1 VSSTSQL
8 RRERDDTR
16 PPGDDTPAAALP
28 MDAHEGVP
36 AIGVTGEHLVQ
47 AVLAHGPLSRTIVRV
62 ALPSVASALL
72 MTLFTSVDAFWV
84 GTRIGPT
91 GLAAVSTSVF
101 WIWMLIALAE
111 MVAVGLTA
119 VAARRHGQ
127 RRPDEAARAVG
138 DALLFALTLG
148 IVVAIAGLLV
158 VDWMFAVMHTSPEV
172 TALGKRYLTAYLA
185 GCPLIFGYFAIDAA
199 FRASGDTRTPFLLLA
214 VSVIAALVLDPVL
227 ILGLGPAPPLGIA
240 GAAIATI
247 LTRGSVFVLG
257 LALLTRRSMIRLA
270 GPVGRSIPAI
280 ARVGLPTAATGVVFS
295 LIYVLMTRTTT
306 QFGTPAL
313 AALGIGHRVESWA
326 YMVGVG
332 FGAAAAAIV
341 GQNLGA
347 GQVKRAERSG
357 WITTGFASVVGIV
370 AAVVEIVFAEE
381 FSSLFTDDP
390 AVIAVS
396 ASYLRICALSQAFVG
411 AELVLEGAL
420 GGSGHTLPPMLTS
433 TTLTALRIPLA
444 AWAASRWG
452 MDGIW
457 WVICLTATARGIAMM
472 VLWRLGRWKRKSL

>member
-1 VSSTSQL
+1 VIPPSQL

-16 PPGDDTPAAALP
+16 PPGDDMPAAALP
-28 MDAHEGVP
+28 LDAHEGVP
-36 AIGVTGEHLVQ
+36 AIGVTGEHIAQGVLV
-47 AVLAHGPLSRTIVRV
+47 HSPLSRTIVRV
-62 ALPSVASALL
+62 ALPAVASALL

-127 RRPDEAARAVG
+127 RRPADAARTVG
-138 DALLFALTLG
+138 DGLLFALTLG
-148 IVVAIAGLLV
+148 VAVALGGLLLL
-158 VDWMFAVMHTSPEV
+158 DWMFAVMHTPPDV

-199 FRASGDTRTPFLLLA
+199 FRAAGDTRTPFLLLGL
-214 VSVIAALVLDPVL
+214 SVTAALVLDPIL
-227 ILGLGPAPPLGIA
+227 ILGLGPAPALGIA

-257 LALLTRRSMIRLA
+257 LGLLARRSMIA
-270 GPVGRSIPAI
+270 FTAASGRTIPTI
-280 ARVGLPTAATGVVFS
+280 ARIGLPTAATGVIFS

-347 GQVKRAERSG
+347 GQVTRAERSG

-370 AAVVEIVFAEE
+370 AGVVEVVFATE
-381 FSSLFTDDP
+381 FASLFTDDP
-390 AVIAVS
+390 AVIAVG

-420 GGSGHTLPPMLTS
+420 GGSGHTLSPMLTS
-433 TTLTALRIPLA
+433 TALTALRIPLA
-444 AWAASRWG
+444 VWAASRWG
-452 MDGIW
+452 IDGIW

-472 VLWRLGRWKRKSL
+472 VLWRLGRWKRKSF

>member
-1 VSSTSQL
+1 M
-8 RRERDDTR
+8 
-16 PPGDDTPAAALP
+16 PGAALP
-28 MDAHEGVP
+28 LDAHEGVP
-36 AIGVTGEHLVQ
+36 AIGVTGEYVAH
-47 AVLAHGPLSRTIVRV
+47 AVLVHSPLSRTIVRV
-62 ALPSVASALL
+62 ALPAVASALL

-84 GTRIGPT
+84 GTRLGPT

-127 RRPDEAARAVG
+127 RRPGEAARAVG

-148 IVVAIAGLLV
+148 TIVAIVGLLLL
-158 VDWMFAVMHTSPEV
+158 DWLFAVMHTPADV

-199 FRASGDTRTPFLLLA
+199 FRAAGDTRTPFLLLA
-214 VSVIAALVLDPVL
+214 VSVIAALVLDPIL
-227 ILGLGPAPPLGIA
+227 ILGLGPAPALGIA
-240 GAAIATI
+240 GAAVATI
-247 LTRGSVFVLG
+247 LTRGSAFVLG
-257 LALLTRRSMIRLA
+257 LILLTRRSMIRLA
-270 GPVGRSIPAI
+270 GPSGGALPAI
-280 ARVGLPTAATGVVFS
+280 ARVGLPTAATGVIFS

-347 GQVKRAERSG
+347 GLVKRAEQAG
-357 WITTGFASVVGIV
+357 WITTAFASLVGIV
-370 AAVVEIVFAEE
+370 AGVVEIIFAEE
-381 FSSLFTDDP
+381 FASLFTDDP

-420 GGSGHTLPPMLTS
+420 GGSGHTFPPMLTS
-433 TTLTALRIPLA
+433 TALTALRIPLA
-444 AWAASRWG
+444 AWAAARWG
-452 MDGIW
+452 IEGIW

>member
-1 VSSTSQL
+1 M
-8 RRERDDTR
+8 
-16 PPGDDTPAAALP
+16 PAAALP
-28 MDAHEGVP
+28 LDAHEGIP
-36 AIGVTGEHLVQ
+36 AIGITGEFVAQAALV
-47 AVLAHGPLSRTIVRV
+47 HSPLSRTIVRV

-84 GTRIGPT
+84 GTRLGPT

-127 RRPDEAARAVG
+127 RRPAEAARAVG
-138 DALLFALTLG
+138 AALIFALALG
-148 IVVAIAGLLV
+148 AGVAVVGLLML
-158 VDWMFAVMHTSPEV
+158 DRAFAVMHTSPEV
-172 TALGKRYLTAYLA
+172 SALGKRYLTAYLA

-199 FRASGDTRTPFLLLA
+199 FRASGDTRTPFALLA
-214 VSVIAALVLDPVL
+214 VSVVAALVLDPIL
-227 ILGLGPAPPLGIA
+227 ILGLGPAPALGIA

-247 LTRGSVFVLG
+247 LTRGSAFILG
-257 LALLTRRSMIRLA
+257 LVLLTRRSMIRLT
-270 GPVGRSIPAI
+270 GPSDRAIPLI
-280 ARVGLPTAATGVVFS
+280 ARIGLPTAATGVVFS

-347 GQVKRAERSG
+347 GQVRRAERSG
-357 WITTGFASVVGIV
+357 WITTGFASVVGVV
-370 AAVVEIVFAEE
+370 AAVVEIIFAEQ
-381 FSSLFTDDP
+381 FASLFTDDA

-420 GGSGHTLPPMLTS
+420 GGAGHTLPPMLTS
-433 TTLTALRIPLA
+433 TALTALRIPLA
-444 AWAASRWG
+444 AWAAFRWG
-452 MDGIW
+452 IEGIW